1 MDTCARISHVS
12 LTASYIKMLIPPYRI
27 TLSGGGLKG
36 IAHIGALEVLS
47 ERGLLKAL
55 REYVGISAGALVAF
69 CLCLGTG
76 LSELRM
82 IISLLDFGLVRDLDP
97 ENILNFP
104 ETFGLDTGANLE
116 KLVKAILRARRIDPD
131 ITFRQLADL
140 HVGPNLR
147 VIAMNLNTCYPQEFS
162 VEKSPDMPVSL
173 AVRASMSIPVYFT
186 PVQEPSTGHYLSDGG
201 IYFPSPF
208 KFLTDEERKHTLS
221 ITFNHRHKPKKEIK
235 SLQDYL
241 YQVYN
246 SLDYQTAVELDNNW
260 ESNILYINCGL
271 IHIIQFE
278 LSQEDKIAL
287 MDSGRASAEEF
298 LKGGPGRKPA
308 RRFSLG

>member
-1 MDTCARISHVS
+1 
-12 LTASYIKMLIPPYRI
+12 MLIPPYRI

-47 ERGLLKAL
+47 ERGLLKSL

-69 CLCLGTG
+69 CLSLGTG

-97 ENILNFP
+97 ESILNFP
-104 ETFGLDTGANLE
+104 ETYGLDTGANLE
-116 KLVKAILRARRIDPD
+116 KLLKAILRARRIDPD
-131 ITFRQLADL
+131 ITFRELADL

-162 VEKSPDMPVSL
+162 VEKSPDTSVCL
-173 AVRASMSIPVYFT
+173 AVRASMSIPVYFA
-186 PVQEPSTGHYLSDGG
+186 PVQDPVTGHHLSDGG

-208 KFLTDEERKHTLS
+208 KFLTDEERKNTLS
-221 ITFNHRHKPKKEIK
+221 ISFNHRHKPKKEIR

-246 SLDYQTAVELDNNW
+246 SLDYQTAVELDDEW
-260 ESNILYINCGL
+260 QPNILYINCGSV
-271 IHIIQFE
+271 HIIQFE
-278 LSQEDKIAL
+278 LSQDDKIAL
-287 MDSGRASAEEF
+287 MDSGRVSAEEF

-308 RRFSLG
+308 RRFSLS

>member
-1 MDTCARISHVS
+1 
-12 LTASYIKMLIPPYRI
+12 MLIPPYRI

-246 SLDYQTAVELDNNW
+246 SLDYQTAVEIDNNW

>member
-1 MDTCARISHVS
+1 
-12 LTASYIKMLIPPYRI
+12 MLIPPYRI

-36 IAHIGALEVLS
+36 VAHIGALEVLS

-69 CLCLGTG
+69 CLCLGTS

-97 ENILNFP
+97 ESILNFP
-104 ETFGLDTGANLE
+104 ETYGMDTGANLE
-116 KLVKAILRARRIDPD
+116 KLLKAILRARRIDPD
-131 ITFRQLADL
+131 ITFQTLAEMRL
-140 HVGPNLR
+140 GPNLR

-162 VEKSPDMPVSL
+162 VEKSPDTSVCL
-173 AVRASMSIPVYFT
+173 AVRASMSIPVYFA
-186 PVQEPSTGHYLSDGG
+186 PVQDPITGHHLSDGG
-201 IYFPSPF
+201 INFASPF
-208 KFLTDEERKHTLS
+208 KFLTDEERNHTLS
-221 ITFNHRHKPKKEIK
+221 IAFNYRHKPKANIT
-235 SLQDYL
+235 SLQEYL
-241 YQVYN
+241 YQLYY
-246 SLDYQTAVELDNNW
+246 SLDYDTTVSLDKEW
-260 ESNILYINCGL
+260 APNILYINCKTV
-271 IHIIQFE
+271 HIIQFE

-308 RRFSLG
+308 RRFSFS

>member
-1 MDTCARISHVS
+1 
-12 LTASYIKMLIPPYRI
+12 MLIPPYRI

-36 IAHIGALEVLS
+36 VAHIGALEVLS

-97 ENILNFP
+97 ESILNFP

-116 KLVKAILRARRIDPD
+116 KLLKAILRARRIDPE
-131 ITFRQLADL
+131 ITFRQLSDL

-162 VEKSPDMPVSL
+162 VEKSPDISVCL
-173 AVRASMSIPVYFT
+173 AVRASMSLPVYFT
-186 PVQEPSTGHYLSDGG
+186 PVQDPATGHHLSDGG

-246 SLDYQTAVELDNNW
+246 SLDYQTAVELGNDW
-260 ESNILYINCGL
+260 ESNILYINCEAV
-271 IHIIQFE
+271 HIIQFE

-287 MDSGRASAEEF
+287 MDSGRTSAEEF

-308 RRFSLG
+308 RRFSVG